1 MYLFA
6 SSGIRT
12 LIYSV
17 FLIFFFLSTGIQA
30 HAQASVE
37 IQGEFKR
44 FHRVSVLVTCSIQ
57 DCGEVDILSNPNPFT
72 DFRLLITFREGDSGS
87 ELTIPGFYA
96 GDGRT
101 AYSEADSGNVWMVH
115 FSPPEEGTWTYDISF
130 ESGEDIVLH
139 REAGVPVAPNGETGN
154 FVIQETD
161 KTGRDFRAKGFLRYA
176 NAHYYYFSGTNTP
189 FLKNGA
195 GSPENL
201 LYYHEFVNT
210 YQFDTTV
217 PIPAHEFPIHV
228 NDFNEGDPLWGPN
241 RDKGKGMMGALN
253 YLASLDVNSFYFIV
267 NNTAINARGQGTAIW
282 PWITPGTEN
291 RDRFSVAKLAQ
302 WEVVFSHMDSLGI
315 SMNVITQ
322 DRINQWDLDDGELG
336 RIRKLYYRELIAR
349 FGHHLGVVWNI
360 GEENSATTDQIKA
373 YSNFISS
380 WDAYDHPIVSQANGA
395 LDAHHWYY
403 LPLLGFEQFDG
414 ASLQVGLVDF
424 DSLDVRS
431 DQPGKIHGAV
441 LKWIEASQEVGR
453 PWVVMLDE
461 IGHWSD
467 GIVPDG
473 DPRDPT
479 NRRARREGFW
489 GTIMAG
495 GAGSDWYYGSDP
507 FEYNDLWSEDF
518 TLRSD
523 FFRRTG
529 DGVRMILENEIPYWE
544 MENMNERSSLEGT
557 WVFGKEDELYLVY
570 SPFQEPFEINL
581 PEGEYEIRWYDAF
594 AGGGLQPGT
603 LEEVEVESGS
613 GWVSIGSPVGF
624 EQDAVALVT
633 LEPPD
638 ISIQKEMP
646 AEAGAFVLKQ
656 NYPNPA
662 RHTTTIAFEL
672 AQGAEVMLS
681 MYDLLGRKVQDP
693 FKAYLASGTHEV
705 EINVSQWQAGIY
717 VARLQVGDRQSHIQI
732 TIR

>member
-12 LIYSV
+12 LTFSL
-17 FLIFFFLSTGIQA
+17 FLILFLLTTATQVQ
-30 HAQASVE
+30 AQASVE

-44 FHRVSVLVTCSIQ
+44 FHRVSVLVTCSIE

-72 DFRLLITFREGDSGS
+72 DYRLLVTFREGSS
-87 ELTIPGFYA
+87 ENELTIPGFYA
-96 GDGRT
+96 GDGRA
-101 AYSEADSGNVWMVH
+101 AYSEADSGNVWKVH
-115 FSPPEEGTWTYDISF
+115 FSPPEAGEWTYEISF

-139 REAGVPVAPNGETGN
+139 REAGTPLPPDGETGD
-154 FVIQETD
+154 ISILDTD
-161 KTGRDFRAKGFLRYA
+161 KTGRDFRSKGFLRYA

-210 YQFDTTV
+210 YQYDTTV
-217 PIPAHEFPIHV
+217 PIPAHEFPIHIS
-228 NDFNEGDPLWGPN
+228 DFNEGDPLWGPDQ
-241 RDKGKGMMGALN
+241 DKGKGMMGALN

-267 NNTAINARGQGTAIW
+267 NNTAIDTRGQGTAIW

-291 RDRFSVAKLAQ
+291 RDRFSVAKLDQ

-373 YSNFISS
+373 YSNFISE

-441 LKWIEASQEVGR
+441 LKWIEASSEIGR

-529 DGVRMILENEIPYWE
+529 DGVRMILDNEIPYWE
-544 MENMNERSSLEGT
+544 MENMNDRTSLENT
-557 WVFGKEDELYLVY
+557 WVFGKEGEIYMVY
-570 SPFQEPFEINL
+570 SPFQEPFALNL
-581 PEGEYEIRWYDAF
+581 PEGEYNIQWYDAF
-594 AGGGLQPGT
+594 DGGALQVGT
-603 LEEVEVESGS
+603 IEEVEIESG
-613 GWVSIGSPVGF
+613 GDWVSIGSPIGF
-624 EQDAVALVT
+624 SEDAVALVT

-638 ISIQKEMP
+638 VSIQSEKPGENRSFILM
-646 AEAGAFVLKQ
+646 Q

-662 RHTTTIAFEL
+662 RYRTTIEYEL
-672 AQGAEVMLS
+672 SEPGYTTLTV
-681 MYDLLGRKVQDP
+681 YDLLGRKVVTPVD
-693 FKAYLASGTHEV
+693 AYMQGGRHKVEVQLDDLPSGV
-705 EINVSQWQAGIY
+705 Y
-717 VARLQVGDRQSHIQI
+717 VYTLKFGDKHRQERFIVF
-732 TIR
+732 